1 MLRSTQKLINLLF
14 CSQSFWKHEIKSG
27 KYSLG
32 NTAWYSTQAD
42 HSPVPIT
49 PSHPRFKYRLSLSLP
64 YTSYN
69 SNKKIT
75 HNLNLYF
82 NYISRLVRAL
92 LSNTMEK
99 IVHEI
104 STLQSNLSGNKQC
117 ARYQRK
123 FKSQFSPLHP
133 NISKGILHTA
143 LPIHSLRC

>member
-32 NTAWYSTQAD
+32 NTAQYPTQAD

-49 PSHPRFKYRLSLSLP
+49 PSHPRFKYRLSLSLL

-69 SNKKIT
+69 SNKK
-75 HNLNLYF
+75 NYPKFEFYF
-82 NYISRLVRAL
+82 NYRAL
-92 LSNTMEK
+92 LSNIMEK